1 MDNQHV
7 AASVETTERQHSDLA
22 EISREMVRLYKEQF
36 GRGPTK
42 AKTSYAGPDMIV
54 CTLENSFTPAE
65 RKLAEMGEHQR
76 LRDTRL
82 YFQHAT
88 DKDFRSIIERVLGR
102 KVRAFN
108 SGVDTETDVS
118 VEVFHLEPAD
128 KDQVDSRIDPGSGA
142 VASD

>member
-1 MDNQHV
+1 MNDDQV
-7 AASVETTERQHSDLA
+7 AESAETAERQHSDLA
-22 EISREMVRLYKEQF
+22 DISREMVRLYKEQF

-42 AKTSYAGPDMIV
+42 AKTNYAGPDVIL
-54 CTLENSFTPAE
+54 CTLEDSFTPAE

-88 DKDFRSIIERVLGR
+88 SEDFRSIIERVLGR

-118 VEVFHLEPAD
+118 VEVFHLEPAAD
-128 KDQVDSRIDPGSGA
+128 AVDAEVRASGA
-142 VASD
+142 AGD

>member
-1 MDNQHV
+1 M
-7 AASVETTERQHSDLA
+7 AASAETTERQHSDLA
-22 EISREMVRLYKEQF
+22 EISREMVRLYKDQF

-42 AKTSYAGPDMIV
+42 AKTSYAGPDTIL
-54 CTLENSFTPAE
+54 CTLEDSFTPAE

-82 YFQHAT
+82 YFQYAT
-88 DKDFRSIIERVLGR
+88 DSDFRSIVERILGR

-108 SGVDTETDVS
+108 SGVDTATDVS

-128 KDQVDSRIDPGSGA
+128 KDQIEASTPPGLG
-142 VASD
+142 